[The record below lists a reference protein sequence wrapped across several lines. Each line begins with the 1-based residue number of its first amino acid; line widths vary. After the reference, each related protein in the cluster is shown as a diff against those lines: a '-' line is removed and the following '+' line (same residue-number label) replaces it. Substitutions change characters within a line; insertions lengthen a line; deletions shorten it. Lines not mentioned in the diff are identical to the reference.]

1 MTVRKLRLGIA
12 GLGRAFSLMLPTL
25 VQDERI
31 EIVAGADPRA
41 EARERFTQ
49 DFAGRAYASVEDMC
63 ADPLV
68 EAVYISTPH
77 QYHRDNVVAAA
88 KAGRHVLCEKP
99 MALSIEDC
107 EAMIAAARDAGVALV
122 VGHSHSFDA
131 PVRRTRELIES
142 GAFGALHM
150 MSALNYTDFIYRPRR
165 PEELDTSKGGGVI
178 FNQAP
183 HQVDNLRFIGG
194 GLVRSVRAAT
204 AIMDPVRPTEGA
216 FTAFL
221 TFDGGVAASL
231 TYSGYAHFDSDEL
244 VDWIN
249 EGGLPKNP
257 DNYGAARRAL
267 QGTSAADEL
276 AIKAQS
282 NYGGA
287 RYGQAD
293 ARLST
298 KPQTRWHQNFGL
310 LIASCAKADLR
321 PTSKGVMIY
330 ADDARRLEDVPVRA
344 VPRMEVMDELYA
356 AVVDGVP
363 PVHDAAWGLATMEVC
378 FAILQSAR
386 EGREVTL
393 HHQVPTPPLT
403 RGA

>member
-31 EIVAGADPRA
+31 EIVAGADPRP
-41 EARERFTQ
+41 EARERFSQ
-49 DFAGRAYASVEDMC
+49 DFAGRAYASVEEMC
-63 ADPLV
+63 TDPLV
-68 EAVYISTPH
+68 EAVYVSTPH
-77 QYHRDNVVAAA
+77 QYHRDNVLAAA
-88 KAGRHVLCEKP
+88 KAGRHILCEKP
-99 MALSIEDC
+99 MALSVEEC
-107 EAMIAAARDAGVALV
+107 QVMINAAREARVALV

-165 PEELDTSKGGGVI
+165 PEELDTAQGGGVI

-183 HQVDNLRFIGG
+183 HQVDNLRLIGG
-194 GLVRSVRAAT
+194 GMVKSVRAAT
-204 AIMDPVRPTEGA
+204 AIMDPARPTEGA
-216 FTAFL
+216 YTAFM
-221 TFDGGVAASL
+221 TFDSGVVASL

-267 QGTSAADEL
+267 GHASQADEL

-282 NYGGA
+282 NYGGP
-287 RYGQAD
+287 RYGQGD

-310 LIASCAKADLR
+310 LVASCAHADLR

-330 ADDARRLEDVPVRA
+330 GDDARRLEDVPVRA
-344 VPRMEVMDELYA
+344 VPRMEVIDELYA

-363 PVHDAAWGLATMEVC
+363 PVHDGVWGLATMEVC

-386 EGREVTL
+386 EGRDVIL
-393 HHQVPTPPLT
+393 HHQVPTPALT
-403 RGA
+403 RSA

>member
-41 EARERFTQ
+41 EARDRFTQ

-68 EAVYISTPH
+68 EAVYVSTPH
-77 QYHRDNVVAAA
+77 QYHRENVVAAA
-88 KAGRHVLCEKP
+88 QAGRHILCEKP

-107 EAMIAAARDAGVALV
+107 EAMIAAARAARVALV

-165 PEELDTSKGGGVI
+165 PEELDTAKGGGVI

-204 AIMDPVRPTEGA
+204 AIMDPARPTEGA

-257 DNYGAARRAL
+257 DNYGAARWAL

-276 AIKAQS
+276 AIKAQA

-298 KPQTRWHQNFGL
+298 KPQTRWHQNFGF
-310 LIASCAKADLR
+310 LIASCAQADLR

-330 ADDARRLEDVPVRA
+330 ADDERRLEDVPVRA

-378 FAILQSAR
+378 FAILQSAH

-393 HHQVPTPPLT
+393 HHQVPTPSLA